1 MGMKIDLT
9 VELTKDRLDHLM
21 ARSSKKG
28 LMSVGHFGTHFDA
41 MGKTFPLD
49 FTESRGIVFDVSSI
63 EGRELDAGDNDF
75 VVHLYPWNVK
85 DFTGV
90 PSRVIAELA

>member
-9 VELTKDRLDHLM
+9 VELTKERLDHLM

-63 EGRELDAGDNDF
+63 D
-75 VVHLYPWNVK
+75 
-85 DFTGV
+85 
-90 PSRVIAELA
+90 

>member
-1 MGMKIDLT
+1 MNASTNSTGKIFVAVEGMREVIDMKIDLT
-9 VELTKDRLDHLM
+9 VELTKERLNHLM

-63 EGRELDAGDNDF
+63 D
-75 VVHLYPWNVK
+75 
-85 DFTGV
+85 
-90 PSRVIAELA
+90 

>member
-49 FTESRGIVFDVSSI
+49 FTRAAASS
-63 EGRELDAGDNDF
+63 
-75 VVHLYPWNVK
+75 
-85 DFTGV
+85 
-90 PSRVIAELA
+90 SM